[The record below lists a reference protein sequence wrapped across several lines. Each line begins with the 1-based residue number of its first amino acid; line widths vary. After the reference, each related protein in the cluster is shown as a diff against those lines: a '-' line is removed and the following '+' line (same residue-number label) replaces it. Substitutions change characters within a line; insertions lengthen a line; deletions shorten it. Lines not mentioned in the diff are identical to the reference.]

1 LQTWDVIESPMFA
14 AVFSEAADTCL
25 KSVIT
30 YLKVNVFTPQ
40 DGDEEEEEEEEVR
53 FRSPPLAT
61 LLPRLKG
68 AALRLLPSDPST
80 AISADVRE
88 IISSS
93 SLDTLCV
100 SLFDLGL
107 PRDSSSVSS
116 TNTNTNSSSSSCSNY
131 NPLSN
136 SQKSISPETSRKD
149 KDEFLN
155 GHTTTNWPF

>member
-1 LQTWDVIESPMFA
+1 MFA

-40 DGDEEEEEEEEVR
+40 DGDEEEEEEEEEVR

-116 TNTNTNSSSSSCSNY
+116 ANSNTNTNSSSSSSSSSSNY

-136 SQKSISPETSRKD
+136 SQKSVSPETSRKD
-149 KDEFLN
+149 KDEYPN
-155 GHTTTNWPF
+155 GHSTTNWPF

>member
-1 LQTWDVIESPMFA
+1 MFA

-25 KSVIT
+25 KSVIL
-30 YLKVNVFTPQ
+30 YLKVNVFTQQ
-40 DGDEEEEEEEEVR
+40 DGDEEEEEEEEIAR

-68 AALRLLPSDPST
+68 AALRLLPADPSA

-88 IISSS
+88 IVSSS

-107 PRDSSSVSS
+107 PRDSSSLSS
-116 TNTNTNSSSSSCSNY
+116 SNCSSNNSSSNNSSSSSSCNY
-131 NPLSN
+131 YPLSN
-136 SQKSISPETSRKD
+136 SQKSLSPEISRKD
-149 KDEFLN
+149 KDEYPN
-155 GHTTTNWPF
+155 GRTTTNWPF

>member
-1 LQTWDVIESPMFA
+1 MFA

-40 DGDEEEEEEEEVR
+40 DGDDEEEEEEEVR

-116 TNTNTNSSSSSCSNY
+116 ANSNTNSSSSSSSSSSNY

-136 SQKSISPETSRKD
+136 SQKSVSPETSRKD
-149 KDEFLN
+149 KDEYPN
-155 GHTTTNWPF
+155 GHSTTNWPF

>member
-1 LQTWDVIESPMFA
+1 MFA

-107 PRDSSSVSS
+107 PRDLSSVSS
-116 TNTNTNSSSSSCSNY
+116 TNTNTNSSSSCSNY
-131 NPLSN
+131 NPLST
-136 SQKSISPETSRKD
+136 SQKSISPEISRKD
-149 KDEFLN
+149 KDEYPN
-155 GHTTTNWPF
+155 GHSTTNWPF